1 MVNVLGRVLA
11 LVVLGIVLGFPALS
25 FTGDPADAAREA
37 AEAAAEEPT
46 TITSYEAAF
55 DLAEDGDLGVVE
67 TITVDFPIAPDR
79 RGIFRFWDRLD
90 TAAPHARREAEDIE
104 VTFDGGPVEVDEFT
118 EQARRFTVAK
128 VGSENEIVEPGE
140 HVYEI
145 SYRIPGVIEPGDDD
159 ETEARSQFYWQ
170 LVPAGWL
177 QDIERSRITVDLPAA
192 AADDVQCVVGLGEGR
207 PCEVQGAG
215 TDRLVVETGAIE
227 NNTPVTVLVGLDIPT
242 PPPGK
247 EVPWTGRW
255 DPVLGTS
262 PLLLGLVVLL
272 SVAGAVV
279 TAVLARRTYERDPQF
294 PLMYAPPEGIGPAQA
309 AFLLREDVD
318 RRTYVATL
326 LHAAE
331 RGVLDLRR
339 DGEVWALTDRA
350 GDGPE
355 NWHALDEVTRG
366 VCRIAGGDGATFV
379 ADPRD
384 VGAGK
389 ELKSAISSFEED
401 TEAWAVRSGNFTKQ
415 PLNSLML
422 VVVVLCAAAAVA
434 NSIWNPFGMSALGLL
449 PGLVAVAGVPFLSTG
464 ADTQRTR
471 QGRDLWSRVGGFHR
485 VLSTSSSQQRF
496 EFSGREELYTAYV
509 PWAAA
514 FGCADVWAEKFRTEM
529 GHEPPGPAYI
539 GGYYGGYAAGAD
551 AIVRDFDHTLDSA
564 IDAYDATQKSSS
576 SGGGGFSGG
585 GGGGGGGGGSW

>member
-215 TDRLVVETGAIE
+215 TDRHVVATGASRT
-227 NNTPVTVLVGLDIPT
+227 TPRSPCSSASTSRPRRRARRCRGRAGGTRCSARARCCSGWSCCSPS
-242 PPPGK
+242 P
-247 EVPWTGRW
+247 VPS
-255 DPVLGTS
+255 S
-262 PLLLGLVVLL
+262 PLCWP
-272 SVAGAVV
+272 
-279 TAVLARRTYERDPQF
+279 D
-294 PLMYAPPEGIGPAQA
+294 AP
-309 AFLLREDVD
+309 
-318 RRTYVATL
+318 TSAT
-326 LHAAE
+326 
-331 RGVLDLRR
+331 R
-339 DGEVWALTDRA
+339 
-350 GDGPE
+350 
-355 NWHALDEVTRG
+355 
-366 VCRIAGGDGATFV
+366 
-379 ADPRD
+379 
-384 VGAGK
+384 
-389 ELKSAISSFEED
+389 SS
-401 TEAWAVRSGNFTKQ
+401 R
-415 PLNSLML
+415 
-422 VVVVLCAAAAVA
+422 
-434 NSIWNPFGMSALGLL
+434 
-449 PGLVAVAGVPFLSTG
+449 
-464 ADTQRTR
+464 
-471 QGRDLWSRVGGFHR
+471 
-485 VLSTSSSQQRF
+485 
-496 EFSGREELYTAYV
+496 
-509 PWAAA
+509 
-514 FGCADVWAEKFRTEM
+514 
-529 GHEPPGPAYI
+529 
-539 GGYYGGYAAGAD
+539 
-551 AIVRDFDHTLDSA
+551 
-564 IDAYDATQKSSS
+564 
-576 SGGGGFSGG
+576 
-585 GGGGGGGGGSW
+585 